1 VNDVTGDRPAASRG
15 SRLPAA
21 RTIALVGSAAGGLEH
36 LRPRLVEPLVAAGH
50 TVAVSL
56 TPTAAT
62 WLDHLGEIPLLE
74 AITGLPVR
82 WAPRLPGEA
91 RPHPQADL
99 QAVVPASANTVAKL
113 ALGIGDSQA
122 LSMLCEGLAVVPTVV
137 FPRVNA
143 AHARHPAWESH
154 LERLRRAGVEL
165 VSGEHVWPLAEPR
178 STADSRPLPW
188 AAIFDAVTQASE
200 TSPEGRSA
208 G

>member
-1 VNDVTGDRPAASRG
+1 MNDVTGDRPASSQGFR
-15 SRLPAA
+15 PTAA

-36 LRPRLVEPLVAAGH
+36 LRAQLVEPLVAAGH

-62 WLDHLGEIPLLE
+62 WLDHLGEIRLLD

-82 WAPRLPGEA
+82 SAPRLPGEA
-91 RPHPQADL
+91 RPH
-99 QAVVPASANTVAKL
+99 
-113 ALGIGDSQA
+113 
-122 LSMLCEGLAVVPTVV
+122 PTVV

-154 LERLRRAGVEL
+154 LARLRRAGVEL
-165 VSGEHVWPLAEPR
+165 LYGEQFWPLAEPR
-178 STADSRPLPW
+178 SAADSRPLPW
-188 AAIFDAVTQASE
+188 AGILAALTRTSG